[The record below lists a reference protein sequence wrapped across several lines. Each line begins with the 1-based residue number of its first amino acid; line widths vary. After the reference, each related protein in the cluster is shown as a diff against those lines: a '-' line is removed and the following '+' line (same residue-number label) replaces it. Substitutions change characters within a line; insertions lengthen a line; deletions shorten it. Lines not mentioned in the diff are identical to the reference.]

1 MPYEPWQPGM
11 NLTAGR
17 LRSISPTWQ
26 DWTPVWTTSTG
37 VNTPSFGNA
46 ALACRY
52 ALSAT
57 SCWGTFEVIF
67 GSTNN
72 FGGGGSSDNWRFS
85 LPVAA
90 ASTVSA
96 IGFAELN
103 KSTSKR
109 HMARMRLTTTSVF
122 ELELNTG
129 APDGLDTGADG
140 ATGGGKGLIDAASPW
155 SSGVAGTTWASG
167 YAIRGTFQ
175 YETAS

>member
-57 SCWGTFEVIF
+57 SCWGTFEVF
-67 GSTNN
+67 HHQLWRRRLERQLAVLPARCGSLD
-72 FGGGGSSDNWRFS
+72 GQRD
-85 LPVAA
+85 
-90 ASTVSA
+90 
-96 IGFAELN
+96 
-103 KSTSKR
+103 
-109 HMARMRLTTTSVF
+109 RL
-122 ELELNTG
+122 
-129 APDGLDTGADG
+129 
-140 ATGGGKGLIDAASPW
+140 
-155 SSGVAGTTWASG
+155 
-167 YAIRGTFQ
+167 R
-175 YETAS
+175 